1 MLGKKIRYMKT
12 KSGGYGH
19 ADQADQG
26 AMTATAVG
34 DLGATNSTPYG
45 YDSEAHADAVHIAI
59 DKLVADVTALDTL
72 LTAIRTALVEAGLMK
87 GAA

>member
-1 MLGKKIRYMKT
+1 MLGKKIRYMKK
-12 KSGGYGH
+12 KSGGFAS

-26 AMTATAVG
+26 AMTAVVIG
-34 DLGATNSTPYG
+34 DLGTTNSTPYG
-45 YDSEAHADAVHIAI
+45 YDSEAHADAVHLQF
-59 DKLVADVTALDTL
+59 DKLIADVAALDTL

>member
-1 MLGKKIRYMKT
+1 MKNQIRYVKKKAAGFT
-12 KSGGYGH
+12 S

-26 AMTATAVG
+26 AMTAVAIG
-34 DLGATNSTPYG
+34 DLGTGTDG
-45 YDSEAHADAVHIAI
+45 FGDAPNAAKVWAEI

-72 LTAIRTALVEAGLMK
+72 LTAIRTALVEAGIMK